1 MRKAPA
7 EASKVADPL
16 IRSYS
21 VNQIALCCE
30 IPVLHNLSEVREHG
44 TVFLYWASN
53 QASDLWQFDQDMPV
67 TTEDKGNTA
76 A

>member
-44 TVFLYWASN
+44 TVFLY
-53 QASDLWQFDQDMPV
+53 
-67 TTEDKGNTA
+67 
-76 A
+76 